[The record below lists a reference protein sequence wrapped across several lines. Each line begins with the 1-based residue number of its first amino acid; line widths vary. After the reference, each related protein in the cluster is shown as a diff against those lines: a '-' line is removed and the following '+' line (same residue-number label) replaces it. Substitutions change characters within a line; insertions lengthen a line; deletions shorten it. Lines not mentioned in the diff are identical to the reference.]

1 MLIWVA
7 LSKNLVINAIE
18 ISFESARNL
27 DRSQLTRAEAREGER
42 TVDVVRKVEVSLHQ
56 DHPLAVLAGNFP
68 STFVSKVHTLV
79 VEAVSNDVVNIGGQL
94 AILNEKMTQIAC
106 VSIYILCCP
115 VLLMVFTLPF
125 LSQPCIY
132 STALYLILVI
142 CHRSKISLNC
152 NHN

>member
-7 LSKNLVINAIE
+7 LFKNLVINAIE

-27 DRSQLTRAEAREGER
+27 DLSQLTRAEAREGER

-56 DHPLAVLAGNFP
+56 DHPLAVLAGNLP

-94 AILNEKMTQIAC
+94 AILNETRPGVEK
-106 VSIYILCCP
+106 VKP
-115 VLLMVFTLPF
+115 KVWFK
-125 LSQPCIY
+125 Y
-132 STALYLILVI
+132 SL
-142 CHRSKISLNC
+142 
-152 NHN
+152 